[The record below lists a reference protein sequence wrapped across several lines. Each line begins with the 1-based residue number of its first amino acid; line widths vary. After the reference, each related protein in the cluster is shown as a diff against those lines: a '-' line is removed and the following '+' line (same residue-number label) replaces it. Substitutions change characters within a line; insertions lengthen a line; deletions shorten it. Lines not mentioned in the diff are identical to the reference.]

1 VVPHPSPLRSAIL
14 ILVALGTLVGLTLLC
29 VMVLSSK
36 KQVDGPSAG
45 PARPTVAVLAF
56 ENRTGDPKLNWYGV
70 NAAEL
75 LAGEL
80 AKLPNVDVISKQRL
94 YDALKELHKDA
105 TAIDQTVATE
115 VAKRSN
121 ATLMVRGD
129 TLLLGEDVVLKA
141 EVVEVGS
148 GRLLAAER
156 VTGVTQKNLLAKVDE
171 LGNLLRDKLK
181 AVK

>member
-1 VVPHPSPLRSAIL
+1 
-14 ILVALGTLVGLTLLC
+14 
-29 VMVLSSK
+29 M
-36 KQVDGPSAG
+36 
-45 PARPTVAVLAF
+45 
-56 ENRTGDPKLNWYGV
+56 NWYGV

-94 YDALKELHKDA
+94 FDALKELHKDA
-105 TAIDQTVATE
+105 TAVDQTVATE

-129 TLLLGEDVVLKA
+129 TLLLGEDVVMKA
-141 EVVEVGS
+141 EVVEVAS

-156 VTGVTQKNLLAKVDE
+156 VTGVTQQNLLAKVDE
-171 LGNLLRDKLK
+171 LGGLLREKLK
-181 AVK
+181 VVK